1 MEKVERRLESIRE
14 ILTEMATLSR
24 ESRTSLDSGFAD
36 ELKTRKTKI
45 KMKKKVRKFTKNDIS
60 EPLGE
65 LKHLAHISTSGDS
78 FGDIS
83 ADLSKAVFD
92 SDCLNKALI
101 EKKSMSQTSTSLP
114 GAITPSFSL
123 KSEHN
128 INFGSQDADMNF
140 EKISKGKTTSF
151 SRLPMKSPETIRRN
165 HSETLEPAKIETCRK
180 STISFNFDIGIDS
193 DDILTSVLAVMDK
206 LNTTRLNEDFT
217 NGNIVPEERI
227 YDEVPPLET
236 IASETSRSV
245 TITVERTETTTAHM
259 KQSSSRDKII
269 KRPNRPPPS
278 PKTSNSISCSL
289 SSGTSSLKQ

>member
-1 MEKVERRLESIRE
+1 
-14 ILTEMATLSR
+14 
-24 ESRTSLDSGFAD
+24 
-36 ELKTRKTKI
+36 
-45 KMKKKVRKFTKNDIS
+45 
-60 EPLGE
+60 
-65 LKHLAHISTSGDS
+65 
-78 FGDIS
+78 
-83 ADLSKAVFD
+83 
-92 SDCLNKALI
+92 
-101 EKKSMSQTSTSLP
+101 
-114 GAITPSFSL
+114 
-123 KSEHN
+123 
-128 INFGSQDADMNF
+128 MNF
-140 EKISKGKTTSF
+140 EKLGKGGTSSF
-151 SRLPMKSPETIRRN
+151 SRLAISDSSPETIRRN
-165 HSETLEPAKIETCRK
+165 HSDTLEPSKIETCRK

-217 NGNIVPEERI
+217 NGNIESALGTGLTTTGGNIVPEERI

-289 SSGTSSLKQ
+289 SSGTSSLK